1 MANYEKLDNGIWDGD
16 VDTLQVLN
24 FDKTPQ
30 FISYVVDAT
39 QSGCVYAA
47 RGESCKKMIQE
58 NRESVTIC
66 PIVSLAGTLILLTI
80 KSFHPVLKF

>member
-39 QSGCVYAA
+39 HS
-47 RGESCKKMIQE
+47 
-58 NRESVTIC
+58 
-66 PIVSLAGTLILLTI
+66 
-80 KSFHPVLKF
+80 

>member
-47 RGESCKKMIQE
+47 RGES
-58 NRESVTIC
+58 
-66 PIVSLAGTLILLTI
+66 
-80 KSFHPVLKF
+80 